1 MVSENL
7 PTTIL
12 LLRRPLYRT
21 LLSLLVATLVL
32 LLSKNLIGNN
42 LLTIVLLWD
51 VFAFTFVGVSW
62 IVFFT
67 HSIHHIKT
75 EAKTEDGSRLFVFA
89 LILIASFASMFTV
102 LMLMLSDIPEKLPTY
117 YLPIVVTAILMSWSL
132 VHTVFTFHY
141 ANMFYDE
148 DKKDQNKHLGGLE
161 FPNETH
167 PDYIDFAYFSFVI
180 GMTFQVSDVQ
190 ITSRAIRRTTLFHS
204 LLAFGLNTFVVAL
217 TINIVAGLIKM
228 TP

>member
-7 PTTIL
+7 PTPIL
-12 LLRRPLYRT
+12 LLRRPLYRI
-21 LLSLLVATLVL
+21 LLSLLVAALVFL
-32 LLSKNLIGNN
+32 LGKNVIDDYLVMV
-42 LLTIVLLWD
+42 VLLWD
-51 VFAFTFVGVSW
+51 AFAFTFVGASW
-62 IVFFT
+62 LVFAT

-75 EAKTEDGSRLFVFA
+75 EAKTEDGSRALVFA
-89 LILIASFASMFTV
+89 LILISSFASMFIV
-102 LMLMLSDIPEKLPTY
+102 LMLMLSDVSKSMSVAY
-117 YLPIVVTAILMSWSL
+117 YLPIIITAILMSWSL

-141 ANMFYDE
+141 ANMFYDG
-148 DKKDQNKHLGGLE
+148 DKQDNSKHLGGLD
-161 FPNETH
+161 FPNENH

-217 TINIVAGLIKM
+217 TINIVAGLTK
-228 TP
+228 